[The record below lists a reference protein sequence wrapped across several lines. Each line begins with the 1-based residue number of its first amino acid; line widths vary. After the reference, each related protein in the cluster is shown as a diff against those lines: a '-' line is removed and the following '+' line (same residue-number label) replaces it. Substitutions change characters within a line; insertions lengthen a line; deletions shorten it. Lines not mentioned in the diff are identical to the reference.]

1 MIIVRKLTK
10 RYGDNVYALCDVT
23 FAVPQGEFV
32 FLVGPNGA
40 GKTTLFKLMIRE
52 EEATSGCVLFNST
65 DVATLR
71 PQALARHRRR
81 LGAVFQDARLLSKKT
96 VAENVA
102 FPLEADGI
110 DRAEIAEQVAASLFL
125 SGLEDLSERFPDQLS
140 GGQRQQVAIARA
152 LVNHP
157 QVILADE
164 PTGNLSPGATQKIMR
179 LFSCINELGITVIIA
194 THNRE
199 VVDAMNKRVLALDRG
214 NLVSDSAQSAYPDF
228 LRAPAA

>member
-1 MIIVRKLTK
+1 MIVARKLTK
-10 RYGDNVYALCDVT
+10 RYGDDVFALRDVT
-23 FAVPQGEFV
+23 FAIPQGEFV

-52 EEATSGCVLFNST
+52 EDATSGCVLFNSV
-65 DVATLR
+65 DVAALR
-71 PQALARHRRR
+71 SQALAKHRRR
-81 LGAVFQDARLLSKKT
+81 LGAVFQDARLISKKT

-102 FPLEADGI
+102 FPLEADGV
-110 DRAEIAEQVAASLFL
+110 DRAVAAEQVSASLFL
-125 SGLEDLSERFPDQLS
+125 AGLEELAERFPDQLS

-164 PTGNLSPGATQKIMR
+164 PTGNLSPGATDRIMR
-179 LFSCINELGITVIIA
+179 LFSRINEMGITVIIA

-199 VVDAMNKRVLALDRG
+199 VVDAMSKRVLALDKG
-214 NLVSDSAQSAYPDF
+214 CLVADTAESSYPDF
-228 LRAPAA
+228 LRVPAA

>member
-1 MIIVRKLTK
+1 MIVARKLTK
-10 RYGDNVYALCDVT
+10 CYAGDVYALCDVT
-23 FAVPQGEFV
+23 FAIPQGEFV

-52 EEATSGCVLFNST
+52 EEASSGCVLFDSI
-65 DVATLR
+65 DVASLR
-71 PQALARHRRR
+71 PKALARHRRR

-102 FPLEADGI
+102 LPLEADGI
-110 DRAEIAEQVAASLFL
+110 NRAQIREQLEASLFL
-125 SGLEDLSERFPDQLS
+125 SGLEDLADRFPDQLS

-179 LFSCINELGITVIIA
+179 LFSLINELGITVVIA

-199 VVDAMNKRVLALDRG
+199 VVDAMNKRVLALDKG
-214 NLVSDSAQSAYPDF
+214 VLVADSAQSSYPDF
-228 LRAPAA
+228 LRATAA

>member
-1 MIIVRKLTK
+1 MIVVRKLTK
-10 RYGDNVYALCDVT
+10 QYSNDAYALQDVT

-65 DVATLR
+65 DISTLR
-71 PQALARHRRR
+71 SQDLARHRRR
-81 LGAVFQDARLLSKKT
+81 LGAVFQDARLLPKKT
-96 VAENVA
+96 VSENVA
-102 FPLEADGI
+102 FPLEADGLHNTL
-110 DRAEIAEQVAASLFL
+110 IAEQVSASLFL
-125 SGLEDLSERFPDQLS
+125 SGLEDLADRFPDQLS

-157 QVILADE
+157 RVILADE
-164 PTGNLSPGATQKIMR
+164 PTGNLSPAATHKIMR
-179 LFSCINELGITVIIA
+179 LFSLINELGITVVIA

-199 VVDAMNKRVLALDRG
+199 VVDAMSKRVLALDRG
-214 NLVSDSAQSAYPDF
+214 RLVTDTAQSSYPEF